1 MITIK
6 VLNKQTGESQEK
18 KLMPEVLAEGGGLI
32 GRNLKCNLILN
43 SSDVSRVHARI
54 ICQGGQY
61 YFSDLGS
68 TSGSMVNDEEAE
80 TNQNFLLKPND
91 VILIGDFVLTVK
103 EVVSNSNRT
112 GNSVVPYARMSAQFW
127 AVLSLLAFLAAI
139 AYIYLPID
147 TLGFK
152 KFFFH

>member
-1 MITIK
+1 MITIT
-6 VLNKQTGESQEK
+6 VLNKQTGEFQEN

-32 GRNLKCNLILN
+32 GRNIKCNLILN

-54 ICQGGQY
+54 IYQGGQY

-91 VILIGDFVLTVK
+91 VIRIGDFALTVK
-103 EVVSNSNRT
+103 EVVSNSNRS
-112 GNSVVPYARMSAQFW
+112 GNSVVAYGRMSAQLLV
-127 AVLSLLAFLAAI
+127 VLSILASLAAI

-147 TLGFK
+147 SVAFY